1 MTFFYELNK
10 RLKDVLEAPKSVHQT
25 LNERDM
31 SRAAKGHEKYGKNGM
46 EALAKAGRE
55 GKDLD
60 PIRAKYNK
68 YDKSVEEGLGSI
80 VQKIGGGMKK
90 AATKAMDVVAP
101 SDEKLLKKLQKDLD
115 MPQTGK
121 PPMASSKKVKEEYGP
136 LEEKAAKP
144 DYLDLDKDGNR
155 KESMKK
161 AAADKKKGMAEGA
174 EFGAYYYEKLAQKVF
189 DDNSDLEGEKAIL
202 KAGHDIAKEELGNRA
217 NGVFRDED
225 FPSDFV
231 SAYRYLQKQG
241 VAEGWDDMLK
251 DVDRRRSEV
260 KLGHKVAGAKGDIEK
275 TATGVRH
282 TRRYDP
288 KTGETD
294 SGDETGADGQPAKR
308 GRGRPKGSTGKI
320 GAKGPSG
327 TSKLMTRKGE
337 DTDVEA
343 AMKLLKK
350 SGYKVSKGTEELD
363 EKAVSVS
370 QRRAAGIAHAAQKG
384 EIPKSELRGASK
396 EMAKMSKGELNKF
409 AATKEKGLPAKKS
422 KKEQSVEETTVA
434 GSVAPGGDAPAGKG
448 KGGITFG
455 KGIYDSMNR
464 EIENLIAESM
474 NVSMNISNDAHGG
487 PTKSLTVTATDDDAE
502 MLGKL
507 LKMAGLGSSAGGSG
521 CGCGNSPCSCKSA
534 ERVEENQ
541 PEWPTDE
548 VVTGDNDDHMT
559 RWAGGLNKP
568 KTTVAGDG
576 QTTVPVTAVQ
586 MREDAGLAS
595 KEALAKQI
603 FNLEYNIHQNDKY
616 YGQDTSQE
624 EAKLKQLYA
633 QFAQQFPGEDAFKL
647 GSAIDKREYQEKQ
660 NQRDIQRRQD
670 QEVATRTSNVMQKA
684 KRGLGG
690 MYEQDQVMSPG
701 SDKPEADLGEELQR
715 MREMAGLKSAMEA
728 DSDIMKSIKSTAG
741 AAIGAGLGGLAGG
754 PLGAAGGA
762 ALGQLAHKGV
772 EADIKANQ
780 DSAVKEDDM
789 EEGNRFLY
797 NLKKAREAGKE
808 KADLDG
814 DGDLEKVRESIN
826 SMWKAYKG

>member
-1 MTFFYELNK
+1 MGTFFYDLNK

-101 SDEKLLKKLQKDLD
+101 SDEKLLKKLQKELD

-121 PPMASSKKVKEEYGP
+121 KPQTMAFHKSNTVDDNAVVAKEEYGP

-189 DDNSDLEGEKAIL
+189 DDNSGLEGEKAIL
-202 KAGHDIAKEELGNRA
+202 KAGHDIAKKELGNRA

-260 KLGHKVAGAKGDIEK
+260 KPGHKVAGAKGDIEK

-294 SGDETGADGQPAKR
+294 SGDETGSDGQPAKR

-327 TSKLMTRKGE
+327 TSKLMTREGE

-350 SGYKVSKGTEELD
+350 AGYKVSKGTEELD
-363 EKAVSVS
+363 EKAVSIA

-507 LKMAGLGSSAGGSG
+507 LKMAGLGSSSGGSG
-521 CGCGNSPCSCKSA
+521 CGCGSSPCSCESA
-534 ERVEENQ
+534 EKVEENS
-541 PEWPTDE
+541 PDWPTKDE
-548 VVTGDNDDHMT
+548 VTGDNDDHMT

-586 MREDAGLAS
+586 MRE
-595 KEALAKQI
+595 EADED
-603 FNLEYNIHQNDKY
+603 LEE
-616 YGQDTSQE
+616 QE
-624 EAKLKQLYA
+624 
-633 QFAQQFPGEDAFKL
+633 
-647 GSAIDKREYQEKQ
+647 
-660 NQRDIQRRQD
+660 
-670 QEVATRTSNVMQKA
+670 
-684 KRGLGG
+684 
-690 MYEQDQVMSPG
+690 QVMA
-701 SDKPEADLGEELQR
+701 PESREEELDEELQR

-762 ALGQLAHKGV
+762 VLGQLAHKGV

-780 DSAVKEDDM
+780 DAAVKEDDM
-789 EEGNRFLY
+789 EEGNRFAY
-797 NLKKAREAGKE
+797 NVLQAKAAGK
-808 KADLDG
+808 KQADLDG